1 MSQEM
6 DEVENV
12 EPVSLAPAEPWCKG
26 VFDSDAAPAPQL
38 TQRDIARLSKP
49 VVDALSECKDLV
61 QEADEALGRQGGTKG
76 S

>member
-12 EPVSLAPAEPWCKG
+12 EPVSLAPVEPWCKG
-26 VFDSDAAPAPQL
+26 VFDSEATPQL

-49 VVDALSECKDLV
+49 VADALSECKDLV
-61 QEADEALGRQGGTKG
+61 QEADDALR
-76 S
+76 